1 MGCKYFR
8 WFFKDMGKRPNGP
21 RLPID
26 AEGGQG
32 VLDSLLQTPLGLE
45 DQDAPAVR
53 KAYRRMLFS
62 SGCSSCL
69 NPAGPLIHLYGGMH
83 GLRLHTQRVGVGN
96 KRQRKAASA
105 GNGAIAVVNDKLL
118 RGNVRS
124 TCF

>member
-1 MGCKYFR
+1 M
-8 WFFKDMGKRPNGP
+8 
-21 RLPID
+21 
-26 AEGGQG
+26 
-32 VLDSLLQTPLGLE
+32 VDSLALQLGPLGLQ
-45 DQDAPAVR
+45 DQDAPTVK

-62 SGCSSCL
+62 SGCSSCTKPSWL
-69 NPAGPLIHLYGGMH
+69 HLIHLYGVVH
-83 GLRLHTQRVGVGN
+83 GLRLHMQWVGVGN

>member
-1 MGCKYFR
+1 M
-8 WFFKDMGKRPNGP
+8 
-21 RLPID
+21 
-26 AEGGQG
+26 

-69 NPAGPLIHLYGGMH
+69 NPAGCTNTSVWRSARTAFAHAW
-83 GLRLHTQRVGVGN
+83 VGVGN

-118 RGNVRS
+118 RGN
-124 TCF
+124 CA